1 MTTDARNGAR
11 GLTAILRDLTESGVT
26 LVRDE
31 IRLARLEIG
40 DVIAGIGRG
49 TGLVATGAVLL
60 LLGTLAF
67 IAGLVLLVGDQWLPS
82 DRYWL
87 AALIVM
93 LIAGGLAMW
102 LGKRGLKLVSPSHL
116 APRET
121 VKTLKED
128 QEWLKQ
134 QLTSGETSR

>member
-11 GLTAILRDLTESGVT
+11 GFGAILRDLTESGVS
-26 LVRDE
+26 LIRDE
-31 IRLARLEIG
+31 ARLARLEIG

-49 TGLVATGAVLL
+49 TGFVATGAVLL
-60 LLGTLAF
+60 LLGALSVV
-67 IAGLVLLVGDQWLPS
+67 AGLVLLVGDQWLPA

-93 LIAGGLAMW
+93 LTAGALAAW
-102 LGKRGLKLVSPSHL
+102 LAKRGISLVSPSHL

-128 QEWLKQ
+128 EEWLKQ
-134 QLTSGETSR
+134 RLTSGGTSR

>member
-1 MTTDARNGAR
+1 MTTDAQNGAR
-11 GLTAILRDLTESGVT
+11 GLGAILRDLTESGAT

-31 IRLARLEIG
+31 VRLARLELG
-40 DVIAGIGRG
+40 DVVAGIGRG

-60 LLGTLAF
+60 LLGGLSVG
-67 IAGLVLLVGDQWLPS
+67 AGLVLLVGDQWLAA

-93 LIAGGLAMW
+93 VVAGVLALWIA
-102 LGKRGLKLVSPSHL
+102 KRGLALVSPSHL

-121 VKTLKED
+121 VTTLKED
-128 QEWLKQ
+128 EEWLKQ
-134 QLTSGETSR
+134 RLTSGATSR